1 MGSLW
6 HGNTAVER
14 LLKLVTNRNLMLMSV
29 ASLLTDIA
37 GEMTYP
43 LLSMLFIGTLGVSKS
58 FFGLVEG
65 IAESVAQLLRVGA
78 GRLSDAMGKRK
89 PLTIGGYLL
98 GVIGKL
104 VLGLA
109 AWPAMAL
116 TGRVVDRLGKALR
129 SPARDALIAES
140 VGSSE
145 RGRAFGFHQAMDTAG
160 AFIGVAIA
168 WVMLRSGMKDVQPV
182 FMWAAL
188 PAGLAVVLL
197 LFVRETGK
205 GRKTTASDK
214 GSTGGTGAWG
224 GKKARPTWAQAW
236 RAVPAEL
243 KRYLLIVFLFNV
255 GNCSNQ
261 FLLLRAESRGF
272 SATDVIAAYALYNLT
287 YTLLAYPAGA
297 IADRLGH
304 KRVLMAG
311 YLVHGLTYAGFAAAG
326 LAGPWVIWVL
336 FGVYGAH
343 MALTEGVEK
352 ALIVDLAP
360 AELRA
365 TTLGMF
371 STVVG
376 VALLPASAIAG
387 VMWDRLGPVAPFA
400 VGGALGVGAAVA
412 LGWGLKRRPQ

>member
-1 MGSLW
+1 MGPAR
-6 HGNTAVER
+6 GTVI
-14 LLKLVTNRNLMLMSV
+14 V
-29 ASLLTDIA
+29 AAT
-37 GEMTYP
+37 P
-43 LLSMLFIGTLGVSKS
+43 L
-58 FFGLVEG
+58 
-65 IAESVAQLLRVGA
+65 
-78 GRLSDAMGKRK
+78 
-89 PLTIGGYLL
+89 
-98 GVIGKL
+98 GKL
-104 VLGLA
+104 VAMVKLA
-109 AWPAMAL
+109 DSPYARRSRSRTLARPMPVPPPVSENPRPSSATVMA
-116 TGRVVDRLGKALR
+116 TR
-129 SPARDALIAES
+129 SPSARA
-140 VGSSE
+140 
-145 RGRAFGFHQAMDTAG
+145 
-160 AFIGVAIA
+160 
-168 WVMLRSGMKDVQPV
+168 MKDVQPV